1 MFVTDLCL
9 DFFNDLGIKFLIFP
23 STLHQ
28 LLNLADNNFHGIFK
42 QKYYQYIFNECN
54 DNISHLR
61 RIELAYNFYCEISN
75 EVVKNL
81 FVHCGLINNNFSEK
95 IIEKL
100 VTENSYFPQ
109 NEFFFKISNNG
120 W

>member
-1 MFVTDLCL
+1 M
-9 DFFNDLGIKFLIFP
+9 
-23 STLHQ
+23 
-28 LLNLADNNFHGIFK
+28 
-42 QKYYQYIFNECN
+42 
-54 DNISHLR
+54 
-61 RIELAYNFYCEISN
+61 AYNSYCEISN

-109 NEFFFKISNNG
+109 NENFFKKCENLFLN
-120 W
+120 WLENLETK